1 MSVIRRAN
9 RRRRTRP
16 PPEEDPLDFVPSV
29 PMERPSVRQLEYFVA
44 VAEHL
49 NFREAAESCH
59 VTQPALS
66 TQLQQLEALLG
77 VQLFERDTRK
87 VVATTIGL
95 ALAEQARKILAATDQ
110 ILDAARASGA
120 PLSGRLRLGAI
131 PTVAPYLL
139 PAVVQAARE
148 KHPELVLLLIEDQ
161 TDRIVQRLHAGELD
175 VLLLALDVDLKG
187 ADETQLFG
195 DPFVLACP
203 KGHPLEKKDV
213 LKESDLDGQTV
224 LLLEEGHCLRSHA
237 LPICKTSGMT
247 EYADFR
253 ATSLGTLL
261 QMVGAGM
268 GVTLLPEMAVEAESQ
283 RNQDVVFRPFDEGG
297 PSRRIGIA
305 WRKSSARADEFADLG
320 STIQSAFLAS

>member
-1 MSVIRRAN
+1 
-9 RRRRTRP
+9 
-16 PPEEDPLDFVPSV
+16 
-29 PMERPSVRQLEYFVA
+29 MERPSIRQLEYLVA

-49 NFREAAESCH
+49 NFREAARSCH

-77 VQLFERDTRK
+77 VQLFERDTRR
-87 VVATTIGL
+87 VSATPAGI
-95 ALAEQARKILAATDQ
+95 ALAAQAREVLGATDAM
-110 ILDAARASGA
+110 LDMASAAGA
-120 PLSGRLRLGAI
+120 PLTGRLRLGAI

-139 PAVVQAARE
+139 PQVVQAAR
-148 KHPELVLLLIEDQ
+148 KAHGDLILLLTEDQ
-161 TDRIVQRLHAGELD
+161 TDRIVTKLHGGELD

-187 ADETQLFG
+187 AEEMQLFD

-203 KGHPLEKKDV
+203 EGHPLATKE
-213 LKESDLDGQTV
+213 LLAESDLDGETV

-237 LPICKTSGMT
+237 LPICKSSGMT

-261 QMVGAGM
+261 QMVAMGL
-268 GVTLLPEMAVEAESQ
+268 GVTLLPEMAVEAESS

-297 PSRRIGIA
+297 PSRRIGLA
-305 WRKSSARADEFADLG
+305 WRKSSARADEFRALG
-320 STIQSAFLAS
+320 DTVRGAFLGN